1 MVSFGKLL
9 FPDSN
14 AIGRRLLMTER
25 KLFGMLLFVFFL
37 NAPRSW
43 AGPVNTPGSY
53 PYAKASSRGDR
64 LTLGDL
70 KGLIYWQENG
80 VERAAALA
88 WNKNGSRSQRFT
100 GGLAE
105 AVSRQPD
112 APAALACHGD
122 ETQLFYPDRS
132 PAAPAGRWITAD
144 QVGPAENGARRC
156 AMQNTGD
163 FAEFFAARAVLM
175 INRQVRVTVPAGFQ
189 NAELVAAGQ
198 GFMLLNSSKALS
210 IYPKN
215 NTWLSSA
222 VWSHGF
228 SSVSEE
234 TRWDGNA
241 RRLLKADPEGNALAE
256 VTATA
261 DGPRALQVQRLP
273 VNPCDTGQ
281 VCGLSLA
288 QDDTWLISGY
298 WGHYLGRGLQFMRL
312 SIPLSVEE
320 GSGAVAIAHTGDAG
334 RFVYIGWDDGDQGV
348 LPALPR
354 LLSERSRL
362 RDRYMVWT
370 RAVDRGVHMHLWN
383 GSLPEVIPANWLAW
397 EAGYEWTL
405 KVEASTRAVTDDRWW
420 LERLGALPA
429 QELLQK
435 AGVNLRP
442 VRAAVIDSG
451 ADPEH
456 PWLQAQLD
464 RKAGEIPGNGLDD
477 DGNGY
482 VDDVWGYDFVDEDAV
497 PQDEFGH
504 GTHVAGLMI
513 GQRPGDIRNPAPNLL
528 LTVVRALDRSGKSN
542 SIDLARA
549 LLYAADNGAEIVN
562 CSWGGG
568 PDTQALRDAFAML
581 RERGILVFSSAG
593 NDRLDTDKSPD
604 VPKKYTGVISVAA
617 SDRSNK
623 LASFSSFGQNSVRF
637 VAPGDAVVS
646 TIPGGQ
652 WGEKSGTSMASPLA
666 AASFALVWA
675 AVGAL
680 YPDLDKAAQIAKV
693 DRVLCATADARG
705 LEKRSQCGRMR
716 LKESIESLLQE
727 K

>member
-1 MVSFGKLL
+1 LSGKFL
-9 FPDSN
+9 FPGSN
-14 AIGRRLLMTER
+14 AIERRRLMTER
-25 KLFGMLLFVFFL
+25 QLCGMLLLVFYF
-37 NAPRSW
+37 NASSLW

-70 KGLIYWQENG
+70 KGLVYWQENG
-80 VERAAALA
+80 LERVAALA
-88 WNKNGSRSQRFT
+88 WNNQGSPSQRFT

-105 AVSRQPD
+105 AVSRLPG
-112 APAALACHGD
+112 APAALACNGD

-132 PAAPAGRWITAD
+132 SARPAGFWITAD
-144 QVGPAENGARRC
+144 PMVPAEHGTRRC
-156 AMQNTGD
+156 AMGKNGE
-163 FAEFFAARAVLM
+163 FAEFFAAAAVLM
-175 INRQVRVTVPAGFQ
+175 INRQLRISIPSDFQ
-189 NAELVAAGQ
+189 DAELVAAGE
-198 GFMLLNSSKALS
+198 GFLLLTSSKALS

-215 NTWLSSA
+215 QSWILSAS
-222 VWSHGF
+222 WSHGF
-228 SSVSEE
+228 SNVSEE

-241 RRLLKADPEGNALAE
+241 QRLLKADPDGNALAE
-256 VTATA
+256 VTQTA
-261 DGPRALQVQRLP
+261 DGPRTVHVQRLP

-281 VCGLSLA
+281 ACGLSLA
-288 QDDTWLISGY
+288 EDDTWLISGY
-298 WGHYLGRGLQFMRL
+298 WGHYLGRGSQFMRL
-312 SIPLSVEE
+312 SIPLSVDE

-334 RFVYIGWDDGDQGV
+334 RYIYIGWDDGDQGV

-354 LLSERSRL
+354 LLHERSQR

-370 RAVDRGVHMHLWN
+370 RAVDRSVSMQPWN
-383 GSLPEVIPANWLAW
+383 GPLPEVIPEQWLAW
-397 EAGYEWTL
+397 EAGYDWTL
-405 KVEASTRAVTDDRWW
+405 QAVPSVRALADDRWW

-435 AGVNLRP
+435 AGVKPRAI
-442 VRAAVIDSG
+442 RAAVIDSG

-456 PWLQAQLD
+456 PWLKAQLD
-464 RKAGEIPGNGLDD
+464 RKAGEIPDNGLDD

-497 PQDEFGH
+497 PQDEYGH
-504 GTHVAGLMI
+504 GSHVAGLMV
-513 GQRPGDIRNPAPNLL
+513 GQKAGDIRNPAPNLL

-549 LLYAADNGAEIVN
+549 LFYAADNGAEMVN

-604 VPKKYTGVISVAA
+604 VPKKYPAVIAVAA
-617 SDRSNK
+617 SDRRNQ
-623 LASFSSFGQNSVRF
+623 LASFSSFGQKSVRF
-637 VAPGDAVVS
+637 IAPGDEVVS

-666 AASFALVWA
+666 AASFALVWGAVA
-675 AVGAL
+675 AL
-680 YPDLDKAAQIAKV
+680 HPELDKAAQIAKA
-693 DRVLCATADARG
+693 DRVLCATADGRG
-705 LEKRSQCGRMR
+705 VEKRSQCGRIR
-716 LKESIESLLQE
+716 LKESVESLLQLN
-727 K
+727 